1 MCKSGHAY
9 GIFYYLSIPVIFGCL
24 LYLAIFIFLDV
35 FHRAPLRPPEYSVT
49 VGVTGLIL
57 ALMFPMSVFLKGKK
71 DDMESNKNCV
81 YLVQDTMLLGAS
93 KKLSD
98 DDLLREEISVTV
110 WRYFFNLVAV
120 IPAIVSIALF
130 LLWGGIRMLE
140 RGQYAE
146 VVHLIAT
153 SLIMSTFYALYDME
167 WSETF
172 RKVHIRHSL
181 RKNEDLF
188 TEFMHGFKV
197 NSKYVIDNIDK
208 MSKFPK
214 LKPHKG
220 VYSIKIVILFYSFI
234 CAIIST
240 FPFLYLTLRRK
251 ESLISGRI
259 FSSLIMFF
267 ILGMLFIIVFGLLS
281 RIDESFLSRILLCI
295 YFMLALTIVVINHI
309 RAKFNDN
316 ELNLC
321 WYVGVLLLL
330 IFGFIFSL
338 KLKKFQQKE
347 ISSLFSRFANGED
360 ISDLNIYSIYLL
372 ENLRKLISRNI
383 EYREKLEDLDKNIYE
398 YIYKKNSSPSG
409 ILADVDHSSRLKSK
423 ER

>member
-1 MCKSGHAY
+1 LCKSGHAY

-220 VYSIKIVILFYSFI
+220 SILYKNCDLIL
-234 CAIIST
+234 
-240 FPFLYLTLRRK
+240 FLYLCYY
-251 ESLISGRI
+251 IN
-259 FSSLIMFF
+259 FSI
-267 ILGMLFIIVFGLLS
+267 
-281 RIDESFLSRILLCI
+281 
-295 YFMLALTIVVINHI
+295 
-309 RAKFNDN
+309 
-316 ELNLC
+316 
-321 WYVGVLLLL
+321 
-330 IFGFIFSL
+330 FIFDTST
-338 KLKKFQQKE
+338 KRKSYF
-347 ISSLFSRFANGED
+347 RANFFVAHYVFYFRYAFY
-360 ISDLNIYSIYLL
+360 YSIRITFP
-372 ENLRKLISRNI
+372 N
-383 EYREKLEDLDKNIYE
+383 
-398 YIYKKNSSPSG
+398 
-409 ILADVDHSSRLKSK
+409 
-423 ER
+423 